1 MKNILI
7 VSATLKKNYN
17 LAKKLDSLLNRIAK
31 KNSKSIQITVLSL
44 ENYKL
49 PIYTENTFDEN
60 ITKYKNTISKLTDK
74 FVESQGIIICAPEYN
89 GSIPP
94 IINNAIAW
102 ISTTTDYWRDA
113 FNKKIALIGTN
124 SGGPGTKYITTMKLQ
139 LEHLGCVVMPRAI
152 STNKSNPLNT
162 DSANKILKQFIDLI

>member
-7 VSATLKKNYN
+7 VSATLKNNYK
-17 LAKKLDSLLNRIAK
+17 LAKKIQELL
-31 KNSKSIQITVLSL
+31 KNLEKNYSNSIETTILSL

-49 PIYTENTFDEN
+49 PIYTENAFDEY
-60 ITKYKNTISKLTDK
+60 IDEHKNTISKLTNK
-74 FVESQGIIICAPEYN
+74 FVESDGIIICAPEYN
-89 GSIPP
+89 GSTPP

-124 SGGPGTKYITTMKLQ
+124 SGGPGTKYITIIKLQ
-139 LEHLGCVVMPRAI
+139 MEHLGCVVMPRAI
-152 STNKSNPLNT
+152 SENKSNPLNIEST
-162 DSANKILKQFIDLI
+162 NKILKQFIDLI

>member
-7 VSATLKKNYN
+7 VSATRKNNYK
-17 LAKKLDSLLNRIAK
+17 LAKDIEAILKLKINNHKPHNI
-31 KNSKSIQITVLSL
+31 NIISL
-44 ENYKL
+44 EDFSL
-49 PIYTENTFDEN
+49 PIYTESSFDNNLNT
-60 ITKYKNTISKLTDK
+60 YKDTIEKLTNK
-74 FVESQGIIICAPEYN
+74 FVKSQGIIICGPEYN

-102 ISTTTDYWRDA
+102 ISSTTDYWRDA

-139 LEHLGCVVMPRAI
+139 MEHLGCVVMPRAI
-152 STNKSNPLNT
+152 SANKANPLNEEST
-162 DSANKILKQFIDLI
+162 TKILEQFIDLM

>member
-7 VSATLKKNYN
+7 VSATLKNNYK
-17 LAKKLDSLLNRIAK
+17 LAKKIQELL
-31 KNSKSIQITVLSL
+31 KNLEKNYSNSIETTILSL

-49 PIYTENTFDEN
+49 PIYTENAFDEY
-60 ITKYKNTISKLTDK
+60 IDEHKNTISKLTNK
-74 FVESQGIIICAPEYN
+74 FVESDGIIICAPEYN
-89 GSIPP
+89 GSTPP

-124 SGGPGTKYITTMKLQ
+124 SGGPGTKYITIMKLQ
-139 LEHLGCVVMPRAI
+139 MEHLGCVVMPRAI
-152 STNKSNPLNT
+152 SENKSNPLNIEST
-162 DSANKILKQFIDLI
+162 NKILKQFIDLI